1 MTARKIGIGIV
12 LLAFGDLT
20 AYAVYQ
26 HGVAGVV
33 QLEMAN
39 SVTVTAFADLV
50 IALSLIVLWM
60 WRGARERGGAPLP
73 PLLLTPGV
81 GSGGPP
87 LSFLLPRAAAG
98 GPPHARPRAP
108 VRGAMR
114 R

>member
-20 AYAVYQ
+20 AYAIYQ

-50 IALSLIVLWM
+50 IALSLIVSWM
-60 WRGARERGGAPLP
+60 WRDARERGVSPIPYVLLTLGFGSVG
-73 PLLLTPGV
+73 PLLYLLLRRDTPARQA
-81 GSGGPP
+81 
-87 LSFLLPRAAAG
+87 LRAG
-98 GPPHARPRAP
+98 AP
-108 VRGAMR
+108 VRAAL
-114 R
+114 

>member
-50 IALSLIVLWM
+50 IALSLIVSWM
-60 WRGARERGGAPLP
+60 WRDASDRGVSPIP
-73 PLLLTPGV
+73 YVLLTLVYFSV
-81 GSGGPP
+81 GQLLFLFICRVTTGLHD
-87 LSFLLPRAAAG
+87 LSVLQ
-98 GPPHARPRAP
+98 H
-108 VRGAMR
+108 VRDTR
-114 R
+114 S

>member
-50 IALSLIVLWM
+50 IALSLIVSWM
-60 WRGARERGGAPLP
+60 WRGARERGGSPIPHVLLTLGLGRVGPLLYLLP
-73 PLLLTPGV
+73 PRQPPG
-81 GSGGPP
+81 
-87 LSFLLPRAAAG
+87 RAAPSPGA
-98 GPPHARPRAP
+98 PRRAP
-108 VRGAMR
+108 R
-114 R
+114 